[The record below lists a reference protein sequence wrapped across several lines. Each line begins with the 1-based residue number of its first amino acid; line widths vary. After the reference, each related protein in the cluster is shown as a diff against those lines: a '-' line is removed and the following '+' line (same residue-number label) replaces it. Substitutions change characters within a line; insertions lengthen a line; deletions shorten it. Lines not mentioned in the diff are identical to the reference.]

1 MKAVK
6 KPATDSTKFKLFNLH
21 TNEKIKT
28 RSKMVLSTIGRCNSS
43 NDLKIGKFIP
53 DKVTK
58 LR

>member
-6 KPATDSTKFKLFNLH
+6 KPATDSTKFKFFNLH

-28 RSKMVLSTIGRCNSS
+28 RSKMVRSTIGKSNSS